1 VGSLAHPD
9 AKSSTFGHVRLTQ
22 SLRGEVKA
30 MVDSGALARLDHDPS
45 LERDTSLSKL
55 IENEIIPR
63 LMMVHAGDARIHSA
77 SDIDLGEVTALVE
90 LVLEVEADALLAS
103 VEAVLARGVGVDT
116 IMVDLLAPAARLRC
130 DFIEVTMGLWRLHE
144 VVREIA
150 ARAPAER
157 LLAAGGHRA
166 LFAAMPGNQHTFGTV
181 VIDELFRREGWITE
195 RLIGAETSDL
205 LKSVRRDWF
214 DLIGL
219 TVSCERHIEQASS
232 IIVALRNVSRN
243 SGVCIM
249 VGGPVFCKNPD
260 LAAKIGADGTAA
272 DARLALKVAG
282 DLVRKR
288 ERAALAVS

>member
-1 VGSLAHPD
+1 
-9 AKSSTFGHVRLTQ
+9 
-22 SLRGEVKA
+22 
-30 MVDSGALARLDHDPS
+30 MVDSGALTRLDHDPS

-116 IMVDLLAPAARLRC
+116 IMVDLLAPAARLLGEYWESDRC